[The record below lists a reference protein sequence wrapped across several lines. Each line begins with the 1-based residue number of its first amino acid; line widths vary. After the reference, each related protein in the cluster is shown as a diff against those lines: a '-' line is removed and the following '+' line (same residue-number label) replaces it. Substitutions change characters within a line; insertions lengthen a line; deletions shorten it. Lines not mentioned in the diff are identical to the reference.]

1 MAADVSSPTLARAA
15 GRRYGYLPR
24 RDEAPN
30 DQRNNRYQADS
41 DGLGPPRIGIPHGE
55 AQVRESETPS
65 SSTRGNA
72 KSSGEVGLPTR
83 MVPGGPHR
91 GGIAA
96 YQRQPALDPA
106 DFRSTP
112 SARHLT
118 YRLKKQLQF
127 FARWRLRLPFAE
139 VFAEDL
145 RKPSSVNPGDFGKGR
160 LSDVEFVV
168 RCLPDYPRTLTDR
181 LGRRPPFRLRQE
193 EACGAGHTF
202 PTGVP
207 TGYGAPESPTD
218 RGRPSCAG
226 SRCDVAPATTPRW
239 GD

>member
-112 SARHLT
+112 RPRPAQVMRPHAPDAYGEAQDRS
-118 YRLKKQLQF
+118 
-127 FARWRLRLPFAE
+127 RLRSRMRRGHSAFSVE
-139 VFAEDL
+139 
-145 RKPSSVNPGDFGKGR
+145 RSSM
-160 LSDVEFVV
+160 
-168 RCLPDYPRTLTDR
+168 
-181 LGRRPPFRLRQE
+181 
-193 EACGAGHTF
+193 
-202 PTGVP
+202 TGSM
-207 TGYGAPESPTD
+207 TAS
-218 RGRPSCAG
+218 SFL
-226 SRCDVAPATTPRW
+226 APATLHIA
-239 GD
+239 